1 MAVAEGREVTALA
14 RLTDTL
20 RFARSLLREIELAYL
35 RWAQSEID
43 PLHPDLSYIVLRI
56 NLLES
61 ERHA

>member
-1 MAVAEGREVTALA
+1 MNTLA
-14 RLTDTL
+14 RLTEVL
-20 RFARSLLREIELAYL
+20 RFCRSVFREIELAYL
-35 RWAQSEID
+35 RWARSEID